1 MFWKKGVFKNN
12 YSECCQ
18 VEPPGKILEKIPMK
32 NIIFSKTA
40 GLSARKRFKQIEN
53 VNKKSSAGIR
63 SGRQGIR
70 IAHF

>member
-1 MFWKKGVFKNN
+1 M
-12 YSECCQ
+12 
-18 VEPPGKILEKIPMK
+18 EPPGKILEKIPIK

-40 GLSARKRFKQIEN
+40 GLSARKRFKQNEN

-63 SGRQGIR
+63 SEHQGIR

>member
-1 MFWKKGVFKNN
+1 M
-12 YSECCQ
+12 
-18 VEPPGKILEKIPMK
+18 EPPGKILEKIPMK

-40 GLSARKRFKQIEN
+40 GLFARKRFKQIEN

-63 SGRQGIR
+63 SGHQGIR